1 LITAAGNASAE
12 ERAAALRSA
21 LDNVRNARDAD
32 TDPDPDLLE
41 VARLLERYADLAR

>member
-32 TDPDPDLLE
+32 TDPDLLE